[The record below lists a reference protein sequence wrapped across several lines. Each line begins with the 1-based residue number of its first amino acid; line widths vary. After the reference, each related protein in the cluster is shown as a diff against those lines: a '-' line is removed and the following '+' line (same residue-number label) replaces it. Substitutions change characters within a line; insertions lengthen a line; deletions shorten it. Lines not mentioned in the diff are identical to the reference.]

1 MADEIINSLD
11 KITNAGILDIQNI
24 ELKKHNLVYGYNGS
38 GKTTLSRIL
47 SILGNGSDSEDSR
60 RALEKIKFTKDI
72 LPECTING
80 TKFKFNEGENNST
93 FLHRIQVFNQ
103 DFIDRNILPTD
114 GMRKIIVSSK
124 AGDLHSKKEHLEK
137 CKYDIENIN
146 EQYNSKQISEV
157 NGNKYKGISEL
168 QTLSNKLQIQL
179 ENELTNY
186 AKNFVNVGII
196 RYNKTTL
203 KNDIKKIEG
212 NLSFYKKDTGYDSN
226 WNLDTLMK
234 EARKQVNTIYSDYSG
249 ISQDDCSLITTL
261 IRCLENWKK
270 GISDVEVNMTREL
283 KISSQEFQSLSKEV
297 IEWIQDGIKLHNNE
311 SKCLFC
317 TNELENRVS
326 ILKQTFNNDH
336 QKLKKA
342 IKQAIEQITSLKEQ
356 VRNFMFAEDSTIKE
370 QLSALNLGDSRISLI
385 RILDSIKEKLEKK
398 ETDKPSSLWTQDIT
412 QTSAEDSVNL
422 FINTLKRGLNFYEK
436 HNEKTLD
443 KEKYKEEI
451 YNKIRTWLVIFFLE
465 NTSDDGYIKT
475 KLKIELVEAKER
487 ELNENLRN
495 IIEEKIRNIN
505 EQLDLSIKIDDKNVP
520 YDLVKAISNVKREMA
535 NVELALEKIKSYFQ
549 NIIQTN
555 IELEVIN
562 EQEKIKGFKV
572 SRANGLGIETLSEG
586 EKTALAFAYFLTKIE
601 VDSDGSHLS
610 EENIKK
616 QIIIIDDPISSLDY
630 NVLYS
635 IYNKIYHQIFQRK
648 FGQIIIMTHNW
659 YFANLI
665 IKGFELEQ
673 KQRDEKESC
682 HVYQIRRNNKSISSI
697 GECKLMFFKNEYDF
711 LLNYIEDF
719 YYKGLKGE
727 EVDTYNIGNSCRR
740 LAELFSQFHCK
751 EGNRL
756 EELFVDNNGLLRFLH
771 VSSHGENISD
781 KSQIHSTFEEC
792 SSNIEEMFKYLS
804 LLSTDGKL
812 SKKWELMQNQKNMIE
827 SSSNQAM
834 IPAA

>member
-137 CKYDIENIN
+137 CKCDIESIN

-157 NGNKYKGISEL
+157 NGNKYKGISGL
-168 QTLSNKLQIQL
+168 QTLSKQLQIQL
-179 ENELTNY
+179 ENKLTKY
-186 AKNFVNVGII
+186 AKKIDEEVGIS
-196 RYNKTTL
+196 RYNKARL
-203 KNDIKKIEG
+203 KKDIEKIEG
-212 NLSFYKKDTGYDSN
+212 KLSFYKKDTGYNSN
-226 WNLDTLMK
+226 WNLDTLIK
-234 EARKQVNTIYSDYSG
+234 EARKQVHTISSDYSG
-249 ISQDDCSLITTL
+249 ISQNDFSSITTL
-261 IRCLENWKK
+261 IRCLENWKE
-270 GISDVEVNMTREL
+270 GISDVEVDMTREL
-283 KISSQEFQSLSKEV
+283 KISSQEFQSFSEEV
-297 IEWIQDGIKLHNNE
+297 IGWIQDGIKLHNNE

-326 ILKQTFNNDH
+326 ILSQTFNDDH
-336 QKLKKA
+336 QKLKKD
-342 IKQAIEQITSLKEQ
+342 IKQAIKQITFLKEQ
-356 VRNFMFAEDSTIKE
+356 VREFLFAEDSTIKE
-370 QLSALNLGDSRISLI
+370 QLSALNLEDSRISLI
-385 RILDSIKEKLEKK
+385 RVLDSIKEKLEKK

-422 FINTLKRGLNFYEK
+422 FINTLKRGLNFYKE
-436 HNEKTLD
+436 HNKKTLD
-443 KEKYKEEI
+443 KEKYKQEI
-451 YNKIRTWLVIFFLE
+451 YDKIRTWLVIFFLE
-465 NTSDDGYIKT
+465 ITHDDGYINI

-487 ELNENLRN
+487 ELNENRRN
-495 IIEEKIRNIN
+495 IIEGKIRNIN
-505 EQLDLSIKIDDKNVP
+505 EQLDLSIKIDDNNVP
-520 YDLVKAISNVKREMA
+520 YDLVNAISNVKREMA
-535 NVELALEKIKSYFQ
+535 NVKLALEKIKSYFQ

-616 QIIIIDDPISSLDY
+616 QIIVIDDPISSLDY

-635 IYNKIYHQIFQRK
+635 IYNKIYHQIFQSK
-648 FGQIIIMTHNW
+648 FGQIVIMTHNW

-665 IKGFELEQ
+665 INGFGFSKRNQ
-673 KQRDEKESC
+673 DDNKKA
-682 HVYQIRRNNKSISSI
+682 YQIRRDGNSISRMQKCDLS
-697 GECKLMFFKNEYDF
+697 FFENEYDF
-711 LLNYIEDF
+711 LLNYIKNF
-719 YYKGLKGE
+719 YLKSIKE
-727 EVDTYNIGNSCRR
+727 NKDIDLYNIGNACRR
-740 LAELFSQFHCK
+740 LVELFSQYYSH
-751 EGNRL
+751 ESRIENL
-756 EELFVDNNGLLRFLH
+756 LPNDDGLTRFLH
-771 VSSHGENISD
+771 ISSHGVNLFD
-781 KSQIHSTFEEC
+781 KPQIHSSVEEC
-792 SSNIEEMFKYLS
+792 VSNIEKMFKH
-804 LLSTDGKL
+804 LSTLSQDCKL
-812 SKKWELMQNQKNMIE
+812 SKTWEEIQSDKEAIDSGFGN
-827 SSSNQAM
+827 
-834 IPAA
+834 IPANQVA